1 MANTLTKVL
10 GGSFG
15 PKIFGIIFLAFIALI
30 ILSRSLINVAPG
42 QEGHVYHPFGGGLN
56 VDKHYSEGMHLVAPW
71 NEMIIYDIRQK
82 TKDQKLEV
90 LDKNGLDVEID
101 LSLTYS
107 PTKGQTGIIHNETG
121 ENYEEVLIIPQM
133 RSVTREIIGRYTAEE
148 LYSTK
153 RDVLQTE
160 IEDMLNDNL
169 NSSHITVKYA
179 LVRDVGLP
187 ERIAT
192 AIQDKEQQEQKNLLA
207 QKMKV
212 EAINLAAAEI
222 ERARGDSSAQVI
234 RAAAEAEMIRLKQAQ
249 LAKSPNYIELVK
261 AQQWDGSYGQGNVY
275 GEGISLFKS
284 LPGK

>member
-1 MANTLTKVL
+1 MANTLTKIL

-15 PKIFGIIFLAFIALI
+15 PKIFGIFFLAIIALI
-30 ILSRSLINVAPG
+30 VLSRSLINVSPG
-42 QEGHVYHPFGGGLN
+42 EEGHVYHPFGGGLD
-56 VDKHYSEGMHLVAPW
+56 VEKHYSEGMHLVAPW

-82 TKDQKLEV
+82 TIDQQLEV

-121 ENYEEVLIIPQM
+121 QNYEDVLIVPQM

-153 RDVLQTE
+153 RGVLQAE
-160 IEDMLNDNL
+160 MENMLNESL
-169 NSSHITVKYA
+169 NSSHISVKYA

-187 ERIAT
+187 DLIAN

-207 QKMKV
+207 EKMAQ
-212 EAINLAAAEI
+212 EAINLAVAKVE
-222 ERARGDSSAQVI
+222 EARGDSMAMVI
-234 RAAAEAEMIRLKQAQ
+234 NASAEAEMIRLKQAQ

-261 AQQWDGSYGQGNVY
+261 AQRWDGSYGTGNVY